1 MKVKDVI
8 EQVIGLFQAG
18 DYPVICAYDA
28 NDEVDANGVI
38 AVTCKDF
45 ENLFHGDLHDYKYNI
60 VIAGQTL
67 ADQDKTRSEI
77 LQMLEYVMETLENTD
92 FKEAIT
98 NCAGGVIKQGQ
109 IQSDGNENIFNVE
122 LTLYICE
129 D

>member
-8 EQVIGLFQAG
+8 QQVMGLFQAG
-18 DYPVICAYDA
+18 DYPVICAYNA
-28 NDEVDANGVI
+28 TQEVDANGVI
-38 AVTCKDF
+38 AITCKDF

-77 LQMLEYVMETLENTD
+77 LQMLEYVTETLESTD
-92 FKEAIT
+92 FAEAIT

-109 IQSDGNENIFNVE
+109 IQSDGESNVFNVE